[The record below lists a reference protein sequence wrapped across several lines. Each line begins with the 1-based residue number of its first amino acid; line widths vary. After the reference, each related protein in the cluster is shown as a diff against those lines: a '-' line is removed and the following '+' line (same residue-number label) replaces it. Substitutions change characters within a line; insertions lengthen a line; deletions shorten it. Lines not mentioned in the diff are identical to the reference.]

1 MGKKEKEVE
10 VELAGAKRSYRSAK
24 EIGNRR
30 EEARWA
36 NVIGDILKQR
46 GQYVEAIKW
55 LRIDYEISTHFLLH
69 NDLLPTCQSLGEL
82 FLRLHNFHHALTY
95 QKEHLQRANDA
106 NDLVEQQ
113 RANTQLGR
121 TYHELFFKTEDHSS
135 LHKAKKHFNMAMSL
149 ARKLK
154 DNPPHHKS
162 SFLKEYIDAHNN
174 IGMLEMDLDNLEAA
188 EKILNKGLRICDEEE
203 VSENDDARSR
213 LHHNLG
219 FVYTRLR
226 MWDQARFNIKR
237 DIMICK
243 NIGHLQGEA
252 KGYINLGELCGKVHK
267 FDDALRS
274 YHKAL
279 ELANSLEDEDA
290 LSAQAEDNIR
300 VVEQLIKVMEDI
312 KKDEQNLKKLNRNLT
327 MAKGMSRERKCLR
340 QLMTLL
346 DQLIEK
352 SEMIVAWT
360 KHLEFAKIKKRIA
373 SELCDKEKLG
383 DSYVVVGE
391 SYQHLRN
398 FPKARKWYNKGWDTY
413 TKINNLEGQAIVK
426 INLGNILDADGHWT
440 RALDSFEEGY
450 RIAVEA
456 NKIPVQINALEN
468 MHYVHMI
475 RFDNVEEARRI
486 KLKIENLQTKI
497 TSEEEHQNVSG
508 NSCSETETEG
518 DDSFSRQQCDDSE
531 SFRSNGFFPANKPVS
546 RIEDTED
553 DDALSLLIRCD
564 KLQSLERNQAGK
576 VKRSSS
582 TTQHSPK
589 SLSKSSD
596 SPARSVGRKRARLVL
611 SDDEDDIDCS
621 NRRLNSNPQ
630 EDVATSNE
638 HAKDRSE
645 LSGVASGLQNQ
656 IQRNKPASSSCNPVN
671 LEESSCSFRSIPS
684 EENVCRN
691 PQHSMDNKICVRIKV
706 EDVSVCIEAESF
718 SHELDLEAIKVQAAC
733 LYFLQLSSQRRSNGL
748 LPIIGNL
755 TLRGKALA
763 STDDVETVIT
773 DAQAGGF
780 IEAST
785 TGWVQKRLIKR
796 YIESCQKLSEAPNMK
811 LLMKLYDLEVSE
823 DEVIVSDCELQDKS
837 VAPLLKALCEHKS
850 IAMLDLSHNM
860 LGNAT
865 MEELVVALIS
875 SGQTYGAF
883 VLDMHC
889 NMFGPT
895 ALFQICECPVIISR
909 LEVLNISGNR
919 LTDAC
924 GTYLSTILR
933 NCKALYSL
941 NIERC
946 SLTSR
951 TIQVLAD
958 TLDSDSVL
966 SQLSIGYNNP
976 VSGSSL
982 ANLFSKLAKLKRFS
996 ELSLCGLKLTKPA
1009 LDSVSQL
1016 AQSSCLSGLRLG
1028 GTNIGCEGA
1037 LQLTK
1042 SLFHEPQEL
1051 VKLDLSYC
1059 QLTPDYFGI
1068 LKDHS
1073 PAFCNIIELNLA
1085 GNPFTPQGGNA
1096 LSSLLSNPQCS
1107 LKVLLL
1113 DKCDLDC
1120 SGITQIIKSLTENES
1135 LEELYLAG
1143 NIKQEQH
1150 QVTED
1155 VTPDKKNSQ
1164 SQAFLSDNKPQNSTE
1179 NVEEILKPEAGQLEH
1194 LAEDASLLYHLEV
1207 ADSYDNELTAD
1218 HNESAVADSATSDG
1232 KLNGSQSQTQFIQD
1246 LSIAIGNT
1254 KHLQL
1259 LDLSD
1264 NGYSTQAADAF
1275 YSAWS
1280 SGLRAGS
1287 ARRHVNGQM
1296 LHLSVQ
1302 GKKWFGVKPCC
1313 RKD

>member
-1 MGKKEKEVE
+1 MGKNELD
-10 VELAGAKRSYRSAK
+10 LAGAKRSYRSAK

-36 NVIGDILKQR
+36 NVIGDILKNR

-55 LRIDYEISTHFLLH
+55 LRIDYDISSQCLLEK
-69 NDLLPTCQSLGEL
+69 DLLPTCQTLGEL
-82 FLRLHNFHHALTY
+82 YLRLEDFSEALNY
-95 QKEHLQRANDA
+95 QKEHLRRANDA

-121 TYHELFFKTEDHSS
+121 TYHELFFKNEDHSS
-135 LHKAKKHFNMAMSL
+135 LHKAKKHFNTAMTL
-149 ARKLK
+149 ARILK
-154 DNPPHHKS
+154 ENPPDSKS
-162 SFLKEYIDAHNN
+162 SFLKEYIDSHNN

-188 EKILNKGLRICDEEE
+188 EKILNKGLKICDEEE
-203 VSENDDARSR
+203 VSENDDGRSR

-226 MWDQARFNIKR
+226 MWNDAKYNIKK

-252 KGYINLGELCGKVHK
+252 KGYINLGELCGKIQK

-274 YHKAL
+274 YQKAL

-290 LSAQAEDNIR
+290 LSAQAKDNIR
-300 VVEQLIKVMEDI
+300 VVEEFIKVMDDI
-312 KKDEQNLKKLNRNLT
+312 KKDEQNLKKLNRNLII
-327 MAKGMSRERKCLR
+327 AKGTSRERKCLR

-352 SEMIVAWT
+352 TEVIAAWT

-383 DSYVVVGE
+383 DSFVVVGE

-398 FPKARKWYNKGWDTY
+398 FAKARKWYNKGWDTFV
-413 TKINNLEGQAIVK
+413 KIHSLEGQAIVK
-426 INLGNILDADGHWT
+426 INIGNILDADGDWT
-440 RALDSFEEGY
+440 GALKTFEEGY
-450 RIAVEA
+450 RIAVQA

-468 MHYVHMI
+468 MHYVHMM
-475 RFDNVEEARRI
+475 RFDNVEEAKRV
-486 KLKIENLQTKI
+486 KLKIDNLQTKI
-497 TSEEEHQNVSG
+497 ASEQEHQNVSG

-518 DDSFSRQQCDDSE
+518 NDSFSRQRSYDSE
-531 SFRSNGFFPANKPVS
+531 SYRSNGFLRANKPVS
-546 RIEDTED
+546 RVEDAED

-564 KLQSLERNQAGK
+564 KLQPPEHNREGK
-576 VKRSSS
+576 IKRFSS

-589 SLSKSSD
+589 GLSKSSD
-596 SPARSVGRKRARLVL
+596 SPLRSAGRKRPRLVL
-611 SDDEDDIDCS
+611 SDDEDDIDVS
-621 NRRLNSNPQ
+621 NRRIDINPL
-630 EDVATSNE
+630 EDVATSNDY
-638 HAKDRSE
+638 AKDRSE
-645 LSGVASGLQNQ
+645 LSGVASGLQNH
-656 IQRNKPASSSCNPVN
+656 IQGNKHDISSNNPVN

-684 EENVCRN
+684 EDIVCRN
-691 PQHSMDNKICVRIKV
+691 PNHSAENKVCIRIKV
-706 EDVSVCIEAESF
+706 EDGSVCINAESF
-718 SHELDLEAIKVQAAC
+718 AHELDLEALKVQASC

-755 TLRGKALA
+755 TLRGKTLA
-763 STDDVETVIT
+763 STDSVETVVI

-780 IEAST
+780 IEASIN
-785 TGWVQKRLIKR
+785 GWVQKRLIKR
-796 YIESCQKLSEAPNMK
+796 YAESCMKLSEAPNMK
-811 LLMKLYDLEVSE
+811 LLMKLYNLEVSE

-837 VAPLLKALCEHKS
+837 IVPLLKALCEHKS

-895 ALFQICECPVIISR
+895 SLFQICECPVIISR

-951 TIQVLAD
+951 TIQIVAD
-958 TLDSDSVL
+958 TLDSSSVL

-982 ANLFSKLAKLKRFS
+982 ANLFKKLATLERFS

-1009 LDSVSQL
+1009 LDSVCQL
-1016 AQSSCLSGLRLG
+1016 AQSSCLSSLMLG

-1059 QLTPDYFGI
+1059 QLTPDYLGI
-1068 LKDHS
+1068 LKTHS

-1085 GNPFTPQGGNA
+1085 GNPITPQGGSA
-1096 LSSLLSNPQCS
+1096 LVSLLSNPQCS

-1113 DKCDLDC
+1113 EKCHLGFP
-1120 SGITQIIKSLTENES
+1120 GITQIIKSLTENES
-1135 LEELYLAG
+1135 LEELNLAG
-1143 NIKQEQH
+1143 NVKQEQH
-1150 QVTED
+1150 QVTENE
-1155 VTPDKKNSQ
+1155 TPDKKNSQ
-1164 SQAFLSDNKPQNSTE
+1164 LQALLSDNKLQNSTE
-1179 NVEEILKPEAGQLEH
+1179 NMQELLKPQAGQEQH
-1194 LAEDASLLYHLEV
+1194 LGEDVSLLSQFEV
-1207 ADSYDNELTAD
+1207 ADSYDNELTVD
-1218 HNESAVADSATSDG
+1218 RDESAVADSANSEG
-1232 KLNGSQSQTQFIQD
+1232 KLNDSQSQSQFIQD
-1246 LSIAIGNT
+1246 LFTAISNA

-1264 NGYSTQAADAF
+1264 NGFSTQAADTF
-1275 YSAWS
+1275 YNAWS

-1287 ARRHVNGQM
+1287 ARRHVNAQM
-1296 LHLSVQ
+1296 LHLSIQ
-1302 GKKWFGVKPCC
+1302 GKKRFGVKPCC